1 MKTHHATIYLII
13 NTLRPVSILESKRI
27 VSIEN
32 GILKQPKIHIPVVF
46 AVTPAIMPLCVCV
59 SAGENVVRGH
69 RESVKNLLEI
79 FEGLLEYL
87 MEEMSEESQNGGW
100 HKLCLWG
107 FVCLCC

>member
-1 MKTHHATIYLII
+1 MA
-13 NTLRPVSILESKRI
+13 VCEGI

-32 GILKQPKIHIPVVF
+32 KIFRQPMLHITLAF
-46 AVTPAIMPLCVCV
+46 AVTPTMTPLSVCS

-87 MEEMSEESQNGGW
+87 MEEMSEESQNEGW
-100 HKLCLWG
+100 HKLFGGGVHSDPYFLDEG
-107 FVCLCC
+107 RLRST

>member
-1 MKTHHATIYLII
+1 M
-13 NTLRPVSILESKRI
+13 VVCERI

-32 GILKQPKIHIPVVF
+32 KICRQLKLHITVAF
-46 AVTPAIMPLCVCV
+46 ELTTAIMPSSVCA

-100 HKLCLWG
+100 HKLSG
-107 FVCLCC
+107 